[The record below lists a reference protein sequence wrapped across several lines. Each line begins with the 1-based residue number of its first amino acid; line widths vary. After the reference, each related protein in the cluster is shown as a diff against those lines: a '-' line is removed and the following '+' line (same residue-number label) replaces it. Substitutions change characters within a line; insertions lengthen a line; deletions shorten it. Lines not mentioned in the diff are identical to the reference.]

1 MLSYKQRFRNGW
13 VPETLDLRGRYA
25 VALVGP
31 MLPELRFFRQ
41 CKCFEMI
48 NDRITGYNEFLG
60 FIKVARFRVEKGPSL
75 ADPNLEVIR
84 IIYDHPSN
92 PAVVRRLVD
101 EVRQIGPDEYL
112 GQGMYQLLG
121 RSFWVFW
128 FTVKKI

>member
-1 MLSYKQRFRNGW
+1 
-13 VPETLDLRGRYA
+13 
-25 VALVGP
+25 
-31 MLPELRFFRQ
+31 
-41 CKCFEMI
+41 MI